1 MRKMVF
7 MALALGLAA
16 LPVLADNTVTHGSD
30 LFQTAGDGSTYAQ
43 VSVPAGYFCTGSAAW
58 SGTITLTGVP
68 VVTSPAN
75 VLGNTDTVVERLADT
90 TFDGSG
96 NATVNAIVRVA
107 NFKATGPISVTGC
120 TGSSLWDVRSSAA
133 PTQSAFAM
141 TLHRT
146 SPTATGG
153 TFDSDVT
160 ISPRL
165 TFTQEGTGGLVHT
178 LDQSTIHFTTSGA
191 SWTHQPGAGGL
202 TYTTGSV
209 QVDTDGDGVADTTV
223 PPTSN
228 FAAGWSTVAQSGCST
243 PPCGV
248 GVPHS
253 AITAR
258 HHINPPLPPCGTGL
272 QAGLTVQ
279 RPQGTKSFTTQP
291 VLQQHCYAVFTTD
304 TTTIQP

>member
-16 LPVLADNTVTHGSD
+16 LPALADDTVTHGSD

-107 NFKATGPISVTGC
+107 NFKGTAPISVTGC
-120 TGSSLWDVRSSAA
+120 TGSTLWDVRSSAA

-141 TLHRT
+141 TLHRA
-146 SPTATGG
+146 SSTATGG

-228 FAAGWSTVAQSGCST
+228 FAAGWSTVAQTGCST

-258 HHINPPLPPCGTGL
+258 HHINPPLPPCGARTHLSRTVKAPDGKL
-272 QAGLTVQ
+272 FTVQ
-279 RPQGTKSFTTQP
+279 N
-291 VLQQHCYAVFTTD
+291 CYLTTD
-304 TTTIQP
+304 TYTLP

>member
-1 MRKMVF
+1 MRKMIF
-7 MALALGLAA
+7 MGLAAALIA

-58 SGTITLTGVP
+58 SGTVVLTGVP

-96 NATVNAIVRVA
+96 NATVNAIVRAA
-107 NFKATGPISVTGC
+107 NFKSTSPISVSGC

-146 SPTATGG
+146 SSTATGG

-165 TFTQEGTGGLVHT
+165 TFTQQGTGGLVHT
-178 LDQSTIHFTTSGA
+178 LDQSTVHFTTSGA
-191 SWTHQPGAGGL
+191 SWTHHPGTGGL
-202 TYTTGSV
+202 SYGSSV
-209 QVDTDGDGVADTTV
+209 QVDTDGDSVADTTV
-223 PPTSN
+223 PATSN
-228 FAAGWSTVAQSGCST
+228 FAAGWSSVPQSGCTT

-258 HHINPPLPPCGTGL
+258 HHINPPLPPCTTGT
-272 QAGLTVQ
+272 QAGV
-279 RPQGTKSFTTQP
+279 RSGFVTQP
-291 VLQQHCYAVFTTD
+291 VLQHCYAVAN
-304 TTTIQP
+304 TTTIDAP

>member
-1 MRKMVF
+1 MRKMIF
-7 MALALGLAA
+7 MGLAA
-16 LPVLADNTVTHGSD
+16 ALVALPALADNTVTHGSD

-58 SGTITLTGVP
+58 SGTVTLTGVP
-68 VVTSPAN
+68 IVTSPAN

-96 NATVNAIVRVA
+96 NATVNAIVRAA
-107 NFKATGPISVTGC
+107 NFKSTSAISVTGC

-146 SPTATGG
+146 SSTATGG

-165 TFTQEGTGGLVHT
+165 TFTQQGTGGLVRT
-178 LDQSTIHFTTSGA
+178 LDQSTVHFTTSGA
-191 SWTHQPGAGGL
+191 SWTHHPGTGGL
-202 TYTTGSV
+202 SYGSSV
-209 QVDTDGDGVADTTV
+209 QVDTDGDGIADTTV
-223 PPTSN
+223 PATSN
-228 FAAGWSTVAQSGCST
+228 FAAGWSTVPQSGCST

-258 HHINPPLPPCGTGL
+258 HHIHPPLPPCTTT
-272 QAGLTVQ
+272 QAGLRAQ
-279 RPQGTKSFTTQP
+279 QQGTKSFTVQP
-291 VLQQHCYAVFTTD
+291 ALCYAVANP
-304 TTTIQP
+304 TTIDSP